1 MGLPV
6 IIYGKSGSGKSRSL
20 KFFAPDE
27 ILYINVESKA
37 LPFRQQFKFVA
48 KTDNVTQIQGQL
60 AKMSDAKVRTA
71 VIDDAGYIM
80 THLFMRNHR
89 FMKGG
94 AQFDMYNEIADS
106 MYNLVKFVKEELPD
120 DNIVYIVM
128 HEDTSDMGMT
138 VLKTLGKLLDQK
150 VCLEGMV
157 TIVIRCMS
165 KDGEHFFRTVTDG
178 NDITKAPEELFENEQ
193 IDNNLK
199 FVDDKIREFYGIKN
213 IKGDK

>member
-60 AKMSDAKVRTA
+60 AKMSNAKVRTA

-106 MYNLVKFVKEELPD
+106 MYNLVKFVKEKLPD

-138 VLKTLGKLLDQK
+138 VLKTLGKLLNEK

-178 NDITKAPEELFENEQ
+178 NDITKAPEELFEDEQ

-213 IKGDK
+213 NKGDK

>member
-178 NDITKAPEELFENEQ
+178 NDITKAPEELFADEQ

-213 IKGDK
+213 NKGDK

>member
-1 MGLPV
+1 
-6 IIYGKSGSGKSRSL
+6 
-20 KFFAPDE
+20 
-27 ILYINVESKA
+27 
-37 LPFRQQFKFVA
+37 
-48 KTDNVTQIQGQL
+48 
-60 AKMSDAKVRTA
+60 
-71 VIDDAGYIM
+71 
-80 THLFMRNHR
+80 
-89 FMKGG
+89 
-94 AQFDMYNEIADS
+94 
-106 MYNLVKFVKEELPD
+106 
-120 DNIVYIVM
+120 M

-213 IKGDK
+213 NKGDK

>member
-213 IKGDK
+213 NKGDK

>member
-178 NDITKAPEELFENEQ
+178 NDITKVPEELFENEQ

-199 FVDDKIREFYGIKN
+199 FVDEKIRDFYN

>member
-80 THLFMRNHR
+80 THLFMKNHR

-120 DNIVYIVM
+120 DNIVYIIM

-178 NDITKAPEELFENEQ
+178 NDITKAPEELFEDEQ

-199 FVDDKIREFYGIKN
+199 FVDEKIRDFYN

>member
-20 KFFAPDE
+20 KFFAPNE

-48 KTDNVTQIQGQL
+48 KTDNVTKIQEQL
-60 AKMSDAKVRTA
+60 VKMADAKVKTA

-106 MYNLVKFVKEELPD
+106 MYNLVKFIKEELPE

-128 HEDTSDMGMT
+128 HEDTSDMGLT

-157 TIVIRCMS
+157 TIVLRCMS
-165 KDGEHFFRTVTDG
+165 KDGGHFFRTVTDG
-178 NDITKAPEELFENEQ
+178 NDITKTPEDLFEAEE

-213 IKGDK
+213 TKGDK

>member
-120 DNIVYIVM
+120 DNIVYIIM
-128 HEDTSDMGMT
+128 HEDTSDMGLT

-178 NDITKAPEELFENEQ
+178 NDITKAPEELFEDEQ

-213 IKGDK
+213 NKGDK

>member
-199 FVDDKIREFYGIKN
+199 FVDEKIRDFYN

>member
-48 KTDNVTQIQGQL
+48 KTDNVASIQGQL

-213 IKGDK
+213 NKGDK

>member
-120 DNIVYIVM
+120 DNIVYIIM

-178 NDITKAPEELFENEQ
+178 NDITKAPEELFEDEQ

-213 IKGDK
+213 NKGDK

>member
-37 LPFRQQFKFVA
+37 LPFRQQFRFVA

-178 NDITKAPEELFENEQ
+178 NDITKAPEELFEDEQ

-213 IKGDK
+213 NKGDK